1 VVAAI
6 LMMNLLRQYSPFLV
20 ILIVFF
26 NIFFAGF
33 CIKKKIINENV
44 INYQKIYTNDLTT
57 QKSESLVFGI
67 KRWFLSV

>member
-33 CIKKKIINENV
+33 CIKNNEKKGARCVAISKIK
-44 INYQKIYTNDLTT
+44 QK
-57 QKSESLVFGI
+57 
-67 KRWFLSV
+67 